1 MSAVHAHDLPA
12 DALLAALRAE
22 GAYTDCYAIE
32 VPGVVTLSEFV
43 TAFYTTP
50 LFKAERWILAVTMRR
65 PSTDA
70 EAASV
75 ARGERANFA
84 AWSIGGRTN
93 DQLLMRDFAGRTCS
107 WFKVEPLGPTAGAGT
122 RLLFGSAV
130 IPQHDSRT
138 GAPRMGAAFSLLL
151 PFHRLYSVLL
161 LAAARR
167 RVLG

>member
-1 MSAVHAHDLPA
+1 MSAVHPHELPA
-12 DALLAALRAE
+12 DALLATLRAE
-22 GAYTDCYAIE
+22 GAYTDCYAVE
-32 VPGVVTLSEFV
+32 VPGVVTLAEFV

-50 LFKAERWILAVTMRR
+50 LFRLERWILAVAVRR

-107 WFKVEPLGPTAGAGT
+107 WFKVEALGDTAGSGT

-130 IPQHDSRT
+130 IPKPDPRT
-138 GAPRMGAAFSLLL
+138 GESRMGAPFSLLL

-161 LAAARR
+161 LGAARKR
-167 RVLG
+167 LAA